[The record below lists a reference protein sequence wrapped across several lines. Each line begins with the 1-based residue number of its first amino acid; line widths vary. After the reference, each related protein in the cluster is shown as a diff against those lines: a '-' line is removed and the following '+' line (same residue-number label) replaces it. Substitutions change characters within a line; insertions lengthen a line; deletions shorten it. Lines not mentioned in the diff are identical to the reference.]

1 MQPKSEELREKLNIE
16 YLRHLELVGGDLNK
30 LFDLTTYNCE
40 DYFFDRCGSD
50 YDYHYGI
57 AGKCFNFLHNLS
69 DIIETVWISARKRYL
84 RIDSD
89 IAVNIIPSVKSLL
102 LFVFDDSKNP
112 HAIGFNERSPIHND
126 MFTYFGVFKYSTDIT
141 MQHRA
146 IDPYQCSQSLTYKQS
161 DCIRHN

>member
-1 MQPKSEELREKLNIE
+1 MKITSAKAVKLKKG
-16 YLRHLELVGGDLNK
+16 YLN
-30 LFDLTTYNCE
+30 
-40 DYFFDRCGSD
+40 S
-50 YDYHYGI
+50 HYGL
-57 AGKCFNFLHNLS
+57 AGKCFTFLHNVS
-69 DIIETVWISARKRYL
+69 DIVETVWIEARKKDL

-89 IAVNIIPSVKSLL
+89 IAAYGISGLKSLL

-112 HAIGFNERSPIHND
+112 HAIGYNERRPIHND

-146 IDPYQCSQSLTYKQS
+146 IDPYQCSQSQTYKQN